1 MVITIRS
8 RTMSSDC
15 VDSIMFKLNQGFVP
29 IIKKLKGYVSYYV
42 IDSGNNVVTAISVF
56 EDEATSQA
64 SNRIAEAW
72 VKDNLGPMVPGSAD
86 IISGPVRVPS
96 QG

>member
-8 RTMSSDC
+8 RTMNPGC
-15 VDSIMFKLNQGFVP
+15 VDSIMLKLNHGFVP
-29 IIKKLKGYVSYYV
+29 IIKKQKGYVSYYV
-42 IDSGNNVVTAISVF
+42 IDSGNDVVTAISVF
-56 EDEATSQA
+56 ENEATSHA
-64 SNRIAEAW
+64 SNKLAEAW
-72 VKDNLGPMVPGSAD
+72 VKENLGPLVPGSAD